1 MAEKEDN
8 SPSPLKDTNSV
19 DYDCSVCHNVYTPH
33 TDSDG
38 TDYVCE
44 ICDTN
49 KVKHICHTCM
59 ETIEQREYYYN
70 KNAHDVEVISDS
82 SLSSDSE
89 LDFLQNLDETGF
101 LFKHLTMK
109 LQLCKS
115 ITFEKRVERDSDTE
129 DDYTDMPP
137 LEETKKTNFDTD
149 EDSDELPPLE
159 PGK

>member
-19 DYDCSVCHNVYTPH
+19 DEYCSVCLNVYSPH

-38 TDYVCE
+38 NDFWCE
-44 ICDTN
+44 KCDTN

-59 ETIEQREYYYN
+59 ETTLYYYN

-89 LDFLQNLDETGF
+89 LDFLQNLDETDF

-109 LQLCKS
+109 RQLCKS
-115 ITFEKRVERDSDTE
+115 LTFEKRVERDSDTDE
-129 DDYTDMPP
+129 DYTDMPP
-137 LEETKKTNFDTD
+137 LEEAKKTNFDTD